1 MGWAGLGWDA
11 RSQAPVALH
20 VGHPS
25 EALQVSR
32 GQHPYVP
39 ILASEGSPGGGAGE
53 GLGLVHKHRSP
64 RLDFRCECVTDRQT
78 DIPSAP

>member
-1 MGWAGLGWDA
+1 MGWAA

-32 GQHPYVP
+32 AQHPHLP
-39 ILASEGSPGGGAGE
+39 ILGSEGSPGGGAGE
-53 GLGLVHKHRSP
+53 GLGLVQGAGPQGWIS
-64 RLDFRCECVTDRQT
+64 DV
-78 DIPSAP
+78 SV